1 MTIRTYKVTLDTKN
15 SIAPEPV
22 FLRQGDKTGAVVI
35 DATLM
40 DNGAPVSLSGLT
52 PMFKANTADGQA
64 VIVDGTG
71 FNIVDASGGE
81 FTYQV
86 PNALSAVPGKI
97 KVAYFSLSDSSGS
110 ESTFDVA
117 FIIEKAVDITQAQAN
132 DYITIIDGTINSL
145 QAQVD
150 NLTTDIQTIIDNYK
164 AGNFYTQAETDS
176 KDAATLAGAKSYSDG
191 NFTKAKEYTDD
202 ANDFVLGDG
211 MHFVAHRGNNAQYPE
226 NSLAAF
232 RNVTRHWGIE
242 TDVQTTSDGRWVIMH
257 DDTVDRTTNGTGRV
271 DSFTFDNIRKLRMDT
286 GNGIGLVSDGDKV
299 IPSVEEYLSI
309 CRSIHKTPF
318 MEIKVPS
325 GKTYTSND
333 YDVLAQAI
341 KNYGMEKN
349 MVVISFD
356 FSALQAIKLRL
367 PLINVSYLVNAYS
380 DDLVDQI
387 KQLGPNAGIDTG
399 SANTVTQANVSYA
412 HQQGL
417 KLGVWTT
424 EDDSLRDTFVANG
437 VDYVTTNSLSGDLR
451 YANLSLDSGTGWKD
465 NSTDAGVEPAH
476 VEEIA
481 GGRVRIFA
489 NIKNAT
495 YVDTGKKIAQLPNWA
510 IPSHDV
516 WLTVLARTSTGVQSS
531 TANIIGMG
539 GGSSAGALNNGL
551 NMTLTWNQIDTI
563 YSI

>member
-15 SIAPEPV
+15 AIAPEPV

-35 DATLM
+35 DAVLM
-40 DNGAPVSLSGLT
+40 DNGAPISLDGLA

-64 VIVDGTG
+64 VIADSTG
-71 FNIVDASGGE
+71 FNVLDSANGE

-86 PNALSAVPGKI
+86 PNALGAVPGKI
-97 KVAYFSLSDSSGS
+97 KVAYFSFSDSSGT

-117 FIIEKAVDITQAQAN
+117 FVVKMAVDITQEQAH
-132 DYITIIDGTINSL
+132 DYITIIDGTIALL
-145 QAQVD
+145 QEKVD
-150 NLTTDIQTIIDNYK
+150 KLGTDIQTIIDNYNS
-164 AGNFYTQAETDS
+164 GNFYTQAETDTKDASTLASAKNYSDANLSKS
-176 KDAATLAGAKSYSDG
+176 KD
-191 NFTKAKEYTDD
+191 YTNS

-271 DSFTFDNIRKLRMDT
+271 DSYTFDNIRQLRMDT

-309 CRSIHKTPF
+309 CRSTHKTPF

-325 GKTYTSND
+325 GKTYSSSD

-356 FSALQAIKLRL
+356 FSALQAIKSRF
-367 PLINVSYLVNAYS
+367 PLINVSYLVNNYS
-380 DDLVDQI
+380 DDLVNQI
-387 KQLGPNAGIDTG
+387 KQLSPNAGIDTG
-399 SANTVTQANVSYA
+399 AANTVTQANVSYA

-451 YANLSLDSGTGWKD
+451 YVNLSLDTGTGWKD

-489 NIKNAT
+489 NIKNAA
-495 YVDTGKKIAQLPNWA
+495 YVDTGKKIAQLPSWA
-510 IPSHDV
+510 IPSHNV

-531 TANIIGMG
+531 TANIIGMS

-551 NMTLTWNQIDTI
+551 NMTLTWNQVDTI